1 MFPLKGICNNCNMSY
16 TITINI
22 PLAVDIP
29 TIREAVKA
37 WGIFINHSKEVNTMR
52 TDKEIYGKHC
62 IGRVLRILDNRTI
75 ITSATKDNL
84 KVGDSIIVYEVG
96 DEIFNPDGTKL
107 CNYEYCK
114 DSLDV
119 IEVNDLYSVCRKNVI
134 TKTRVFDISPVLTT
148 TTYETLPIDKSSI
161 KAFEVK
167 NNLITL
173 GDPVKLA

>member
-1 MFPLKGICNNCNMSY
+1 
-16 TITINI
+16 
-22 PLAVDIP
+22 
-29 TIREAVKA
+29 
-37 WGIFINHSKEVNTMR
+37 MR

-134 TKTRVFDISPVLTT
+134 TKTRVFDISPVLTKT
-148 TTYETLPIDKSSI
+148 TEATKSAKSTEISI
-161 KAFEVK
+161 LRAISIGTASIGRISVA
-167 NNLITL
+167 T
-173 GDPVKLA
+173 